1 MFKIN
6 IEKKVFNNNL
16 ILENLNLNI
25 EKKDFISIIG
35 PSGCGK
41 STILKILASID
52 EDYQGIVKYKNGNS
66 IKNIGFIFQDSRL
79 LPWLSV
85 LDNILLVTKNEKKNE
100 IIYLLKELGL
110 EDYIHSFIKELSGGM
125 KRRVSIIRA
134 FINKP
139 EVLFL
144 DEPFV
149 SLDYPNAKNLREL
162 ILKFY
167 KEYSPIIIL
176 VTHNLEEA
184 LSLSSRIIFLSSKP
198 TNIIYE
204 YKNNRTFDEKI
215 NNLKK
220 EEILNKY
227 PNILSGII

>member
-6 IEKKVFNNNL
+6 IEKKEFNNNI
-16 ILENLNLNI
+16 ILQNLNFEINNK
-25 EKKDFISIIG
+25 EFISIIG

-41 STILKILASID
+41 STILKILSNLD
-52 EDYQGIVKYKNGNS
+52 EDYKGIVKYKNGNT
-66 IKNIGFIFQDSRL
+66 INNIGFIFQDSRL

-85 LDNILLVTKNEKKNE
+85 IDNILLVTKGEKKNE
-100 IIYLLKELGL
+100 IIFLLKELGL
-110 EDYIHSFIKELSGGM
+110 EDYVHSYIKVLSGGM
-125 KRRVSIIRA
+125 KRRVSILRA

-149 SLDYPNAKNLREL
+149 SLDYPNAQNLRKL

-176 VTHNLEEA
+176 VTHNLQEA
-184 LSLSSRIIFLSSKP
+184 LSLSNRIIFLSEKP

-204 YKNNRTFDEKI
+204 YINHRTFYEKI
-215 NNLKK
+215 NDLKK
-220 EEILNKY
+220 EEIFRKY
-227 PNILSGII
+227 PNILSGKL

>member
-6 IEKKVFNNNL
+6 IEKKVFNKNI
-16 ILENLNLNI
+16 ILEKFNLHI
-25 EKKDFISIIG
+25 EKKEFISIIG

-41 STILKILASID
+41 STILKILASLD
-52 EDYQGIVKYKNGNS
+52 EDYIGLIEYKKTNIIN
-66 IKNIGFIFQDSRL
+66 NIGFIFQDSRL

-85 LDNILLVTKNEKKNE
+85 LDNILLVTKNEKKSE
-100 IIYLLKELGL
+100 IIFLLKNLGL
-110 EDYIHSFIKELSGGM
+110 EDYIYSYIKELSGGM

-149 SLDYPNAKNLREL
+149 SLDYPNAQNLREL
-162 ILKFY
+162 ILNFY
-167 KEYSPIIIL
+167 QEYSPIIIL

-184 LSLSSRIIFLSSKP
+184 LVLSNRIIFLSCKP
-198 TNIIYE
+198 TKIIYE
-204 YKNNRTFDEKI
+204 YKNNRTFDEKL

-220 EEILNKY
+220 EKILSKY
-227 PNILSGII
+227 PKILSGIL